1 VVGLWDIWNSLI
13 RDVADFML
21 TCQARLG
28 FITKLDLVA
37 GGWWLEKI
45 FIRYSKMHDLQAGPL
60 R

>member
-37 GGWWLEKI
+37 GGLKK
-45 FIRYSKMHDLQAGPL
+45 YL
-60 R
+60 